1 MKPDFDNVDIRAT
14 QEFPYD
20 GNVTSDVNPSEM
32 FIGSEL
38 EFNAMTKY
46 FYADLTLPKK
56 RLSSAELRT
65 TPTAFIASS
74 GRANRRYLRG
84 G

>member
-1 MKPDFDNVDIRAT
+1 MRAMSHPT
-14 QEFPYD
+14 YI
-20 GNVTSDVNPSEM
+20 SSEM

-46 FYADLTLPKK
+46 FYTDLTLPKK
-56 RLSSAELRT
+56 RLSNTEMIKINGL
-65 TPTAFIASS
+65 IASS
-74 GRANRRYLRG
+74 GRANRRYSRG